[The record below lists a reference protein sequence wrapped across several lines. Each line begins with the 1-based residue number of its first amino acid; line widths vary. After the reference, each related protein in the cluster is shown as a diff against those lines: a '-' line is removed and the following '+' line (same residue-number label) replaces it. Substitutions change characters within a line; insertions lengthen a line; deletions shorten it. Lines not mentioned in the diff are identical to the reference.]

1 MACCNTKMAAKG
13 HMMKNTHKE
22 RMHCYLIVVH
32 ILITG
37 LETFSQLVYRNPDGS
52 VKLVQLYG
60 IDTCVNN
67 YLSPRVVCLAPEN
80 KGGYCKSQIIMHY
93 VSYSPT

>member
-1 MACCNTKMAAKG
+1 MCVESDQRQLICKFKLLYKHIHVFQLIPHILPMACCNTKMAAKG

-52 VKLVQLYG
+52 VKLV
-60 IDTCVNN
+60 
-67 YLSPRVVCLAPEN
+67 
-80 KGGYCKSQIIMHY
+80 
-93 VSYSPT
+93 

>member
-1 MACCNTKMAAKG
+1 MAAKG
-13 HMMKNTHKE
+13 HMMKNTHEE

-52 VKLVQLYG
+52 VTLV
-60 IDTCVNN
+60 
-67 YLSPRVVCLAPEN
+67 
-80 KGGYCKSQIIMHY
+80 
-93 VSYSPT
+93 